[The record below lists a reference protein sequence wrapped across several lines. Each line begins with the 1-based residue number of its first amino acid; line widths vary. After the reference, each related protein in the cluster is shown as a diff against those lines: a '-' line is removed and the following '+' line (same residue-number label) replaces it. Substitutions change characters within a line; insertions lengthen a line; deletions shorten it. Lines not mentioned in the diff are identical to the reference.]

1 MMSLHL
7 TCIVDGCQQR
17 LRAETEPELLD
28 QVARHAAEVHGIS
41 DVPPD
46 LLQQVR
52 QAIREE

>member
-28 QVARHAAEVHGIS
+28 QVARHAAEAHGIS
-41 DVPPD
+41 DVPAD

-52 QAIREE
+52 EAIREE